1 MKDETITFNGKQVSF
16 TELPDQLQKV
26 LKDDNSNGIPDSM
39 EPLAQ
44 NLGISNL
51 KAEIKAQSQR
61 LEQDEFTEKP
71 KVVVMT
77 SPDIESSAGKILKDY
92 FVSAKYYLA
101 ASAFI
106 AAIMYAMLYILGSVN

>member
-1 MKDETITFNGKQVSF
+1 MKTQNITFNGKQVDF
-16 TELPDQLQKV
+16 NQLPDQIQKV

-39 EPLAQ
+39 EPLTQ

-61 LEQDEFTEKP
+61 LENEEFVQPTKTF
-71 KVVVMT
+71 VYADNV
-77 SPDIESSAGKILKDY
+77 ESSAGKILKEY
-92 FVSAKYYLA
+92 INSAKYYLA

-106 AAIMYAMLYILGSVN
+106 AVLMYAMLYILGSVN